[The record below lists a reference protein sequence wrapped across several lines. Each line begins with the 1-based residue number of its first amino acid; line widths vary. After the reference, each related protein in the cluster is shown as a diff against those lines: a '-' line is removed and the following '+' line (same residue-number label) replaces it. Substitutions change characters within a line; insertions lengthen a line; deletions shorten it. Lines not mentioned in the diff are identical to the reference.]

1 MPAAAMLTHFPSK
14 AEFTFVRPWKGS
26 SRKNKL
32 PPKLWMEP
40 HLRSNT
46 KPREPIQENAFC
58 SCYRD
63 ACPPPTRN
71 STVSL
76 RYFHRGSLHGRWA
89 SCRLRQTS
97 APCFSRLPRA
107 GRSSSRAPARSP
119 TCPRYFDW
127 QPGSPLSF
135 PPTFGG
141 GLPIS
146 ASDRSPL
153 AGVCAPQLLGHRGP
167 QSAQDALAEV
177 GRRRVGGET
186 GSQRPREVGGAKP
199 STGCGRLASA
209 SHVGTAHAVGW
220 EAEAPPKSA
229 AALALAAPAARL
241 GRGAG
246 LLASVKPRVNVS
258 GARGAGGGRSSGGVP
273 ASRGRS
279 RDSPSTWPAAE
290 GGRAAA
296 RSPSRG
302 RFPRG
307 CERTLLRL
315 ELVHPLPRS
324 GRGRQA
330 LGALEPGA
338 RPAAWCPGWRSGGR
352 PRGCTASTSREP
364 EGRSVLPRP
373 CAACTSSASLRRLCN
388 AGRRASGEPELT
400 VVGAGDLPTWDAAL
414 AAGCLRGL

>member
-1 MPAAAMLTHFPSK
+1 MKPGRPFTKWCEIFPSLSSQRSTLPATLCACQQLRSSRTSHQK
-14 AEFTFVRPWKGS
+14 QSSLLVRPWKGS

-46 KPREPIQENAFC
+46 EPREPIQENAFC

-63 ACPPPTRN
+63 AYPPPTRN

-76 RYFHRGSLHGRWA
+76 GYFHRGSLHGREA

-97 APCFSRLPRA
+97 APCFSRLPRTD
-107 GRSSSRAPARSP
+107 RSSSRAPARSP

-135 PPTFGG
+135 LPTFGG

-167 QSAQDALAEV
+167 QSARDALAEV

-220 EAEAPPKSA
+220 EAEAPPTSA

-258 GARGAGGGRSSGGVP
+258 GARGAGGGRSSGGDP
-273 ASRGRS
+273 AR
-279 RDSPSTWPAAE
+279 
-290 GGRAAA
+290 
-296 RSPSRG
+296 
-302 RFPRG
+302 
-307 CERTLLRL
+307 
-315 ELVHPLPRS
+315 
-324 GRGRQA
+324 
-330 LGALEPGA
+330 PGA
-338 RPAAWCPGWRSGGR
+338 GAGTRLRRGPQQREAERQHARRRVDVCLGVVRELCCGWSSSTLRRDRGG
-352 PRGCTASTSREP
+352 
-364 EGRSVLPRP
+364 EGR
-373 CAACTSSASLRRLCN
+373 RRE
-388 AGRRASGEPELT
+388 RWSPERA
-400 VVGAGDLPTWDAAL
+400 
-414 AAGCLRGL
+414 R